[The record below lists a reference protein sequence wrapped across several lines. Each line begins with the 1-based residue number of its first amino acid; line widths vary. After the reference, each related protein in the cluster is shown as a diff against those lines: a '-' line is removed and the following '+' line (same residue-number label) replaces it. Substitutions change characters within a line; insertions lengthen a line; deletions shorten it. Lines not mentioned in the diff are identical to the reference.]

1 MKKQISASP
10 DRSIIFVKKGDG
22 YEIRVWNRFTGDAP
36 IGARLGRKD
45 GLPNLTTEADTSD
58 TAIDLQKR
66 WQAWLDAQPNTGRR
80 KGKQRS

>member
-1 MKKQISASP
+1 MKKEITASP

-22 YEIRVWNRFTGDAP
+22 YEIRVWNRYTGDAP
-36 IGARLGRKD
+36 IGARLGRKEGWPD
-45 GLPNLTTEADTSD
+45 LTTKADTFD

-80 KGKQRS
+80 KGKRQ